1 MKVRSN
7 KIEDILSHYEE
18 LLSKQFPVDESKH
31 LIRSLIEQYTAIPKN
46 QISLNFKS
54 RISESQILNI
64 HFGVKDLL
72 KNKPLQ
78 YIFNEAPFLDWSFFV
93 NENVLIPRPETE
105 ELVQLINQSCH
116 NQQAI
121 KILDIGTGSGCIAI
135 SLQKLLQ
142 AEVTAID
149 ISDEAL
155 LIANKNAIALDSKV
169 AFIKVDI
176 LDISSWQSISKQY
189 DIIVSNPPYI
199 RNLEKKI
206 MHANVLDFEPN
217 IALFVE
223 DEDPFV
229 FYRSI
234 AEFTKIHLA
243 ENGIL
248 WFEINEFLTIELK
261 TLLLT
266 YFSQIEIIQDFR
278 GKDRFCKVM
287 R

>member
-1 MKVRSN
+1 
-7 KIEDILSHYEE
+7 
-18 LLSKQFPVDESKH
+18 
-31 LIRSLIEQYTAIPKN
+31 
-46 QISLNFKS
+46 
-54 RISESQILNI
+54 
-64 HFGVKDLL
+64 
-72 KNKPLQ
+72 
-78 YIFNEAPFLDWSFFV
+78 
-93 NENVLIPRPETE
+93 
-105 ELVQLINQSCH
+105 
-116 NQQAI
+116 
-121 KILDIGTGSGCIAI
+121 
-135 SLQKLLQ
+135 
-142 AEVTAID
+142 
-149 ISDEAL
+149 
-155 LIANKNAIALDSKV
+155 
-169 AFIKVDI
+169 
-176 LDISSWQSISKQY
+176 
-189 DIIVSNPPYI
+189 
-199 RNLEKKI
+199 

>member
-199 RNLEKKI
+199 RNLEKK
-206 MHANVLDFEPN
+206 
-217 IALFVE
+217 
-223 DEDPFV
+223 
-229 FYRSI
+229 
-234 AEFTKIHLA
+234 
-243 ENGIL
+243 
-248 WFEINEFLTIELK
+248 
-261 TLLLT
+261 
-266 YFSQIEIIQDFR
+266 
-278 GKDRFCKVM
+278 
-287 R
+287 